1 MMIDIYLKVI
11 YPVGNPSEF
20 CVETNARDEAISE
33 LLTDFIYHQIGSGKD
48 DSEANY
54 LDVYE
59 IEIGIDL
66 MDDSWRIRH
75 NCGNKGLRDGILM
88 DVVRRIEE
96 TPERVKKGFDIDVEK
111 INWKKDGF

>member
-20 CVETNARDEAISE
+20 HIETNAREAISE
-33 LLTDFIYHQIGSGKD
+33 LLTDFIYHQIGSDKD
-48 DSEANY
+48 DSEVNY

-66 MDDSWRIRH
+66 GDDSWRIRH
-75 NCGNKGLRDGILM
+75 NCGNKGLRNGILM

-96 TPERVKKGFDIDVEK
+96 TPERVKKGLDIDVEK
-111 INWKKDGF
+111 IDWKKDGF